1 MATLKFFLKEPK
13 SKSDS
18 LIFLF
23 FQYGYFEMNTDTGRK
38 NYKPLKMSS
47 GESIE
52 PKNWNPD
59 KNRARESRSFTQG
72 GELNSRLDFLEN
84 TVLTTFRRLKNDEV
98 FPTPAQLKEEVLKIT
113 NKEKHAVIGNP
124 NRVGFF
130 QFIEQLIEDSKS
142 GDRLTPS
149 GKQYSIYTIK
159 SYVNTLNNS
168 KDYQKSRKQNI
179 DFEIINME
187 FYNKWVTWMYRKNKS
202 KNTVGKHVKNLKVFM
217 QEAFDKKITKN
228 DEFKDKRFKVLE
240 EDSEEIYLT
249 NDELDRILGLDLS
262 DQSELD
268 LARDNFLLDCYIGL
282 RIADYKNLRENHII
296 TIEGTKM
303 IKIRLQ
309 KTGNI
314 AVIPLNKKALK
325 ILEKRNYDFSTYPE
339 YKINKLIKEVGKLA
353 GIDEPFIK
361 NITLGGKVVEQEY
374 KKYEKITNH
383 TARRSF
389 ATNLYL
395 EGVPTLDI
403 MQMTGH
409 TTEKAFLKYIRV
421 TPEQTAIRVSKM
433 HAYFSVK

>member
-13 SKSDS
+13 SKSAS
-18 LIFLF
+18 LIYLF
-23 FQYGYFEMNTDTGRK
+23 FQYGYFEMNADSGRK
-38 NYKPLKMSS
+38 KYKPLKMSS

-59 KNRARESRSFTQG
+59 KGRARESRLFPQG

-98 FPTPAQLKEEVLKIT
+98 FPTPAQLKEEVLKVT
-113 NKEKHAVIGNP
+113 DNEKHAVIGNP

-159 SYVNTLNNS
+159 SYVNTLNYL

-282 RIADYKNLRENHII
+282 RIADYKNLREHHII
-296 TIEGTKM
+296 EIEGTKM

-325 ILEKRNYDFSTYPE
+325 ILEKRNYDFSTYGE
-339 YKINKLIKEVGKLA
+339 YKTNILIKEVGKLA

-361 NITLGGKVVEQEY
+361 TITLGGKVVEQEF
-374 KKYEKITNH
+374 KKYEKITH
-383 TARRSF
+383 QTARRSF

-421 TPEQTAIRVSKM
+421 TPEQTVIRVSKM
-433 HAYFSVK
+433 HAYFSVD